1 MGVPPS
7 AEAGGEP
14 HGIDRLLRRK
24 QAATAAALNQ
34 SFVTRLLLALV
45 ALDLELPGVVLNE
58 LLDVVR
64 HREQPEPLLLIERHG
79 VAPQSINGDATTL
92 RHLEKGALAGP
103 CAELLVLPLKSF
115 QLRTHIICHGA
126 SSSGERSIVCPP
138 VAPPA

>member
-34 SFVTRLLLALV
+34 SLGGKRDRFVWMGKREREPVPLVGRRVTRLLLALV

-79 VAPQSINGDATTL
+79 VAPQSIHGDATTL
-92 RHLEKGALAGP
+92 RNLEKGALAGP
-103 CAELLVLPLKSF
+103 SAGLLALPL
-115 QLRTHIICHGA
+115 
-126 SSSGERSIVCPP
+126 
-138 VAPPA
+138 

>member
-1 MGVPPS
+1 MGS
-7 AEAGGEP
+7 
-14 HGIDRLLRRK
+14 IRSLLVGRR
-24 QAATAAALNQ
+24 
-34 SFVTRLLLALV
+34 VTRLLLALV

-92 RHLEKGALAGP
+92 RDLEKGALAGP

-126 SSSGERSIVCPP
+126 SSSGERSIVC
-138 VAPPA
+138 APLLRQPERAAYGVNWHC